1 MLEFLSHV
9 LLYVLVAFSVIGGFL
24 LYPKV
29 NAGKNVHTEVEEM
42 PDERERKLNEQWE
55 NMLNYDGN
63 IRE

>member
-1 MLEFLSHV
+1 MEFLACV
-9 LLYVLVAFSVIGGFL
+9 LTYVLGAFSVIAGFY
-24 LYPKV
+24 LYPQIKRE
-29 NAGKNVHTEVEEM
+29 KNIPLEELK